1 MKANELC
8 NCNIIRNGSS
18 KLTAIYDQALL
29 SSGIRV
35 TQYGLLK
42 YIYLLK
48 SPNLKQLGSSL
59 YQDRSTLGRNIRIL
73 ERMKLVTLNSGKD
86 KREVK
91 IILTK
96 DGIVSLRKARK
107 AWKCIQ
113 KKIIFKL
120 GKEKQEQLIEI
131 MNDIQS
137 IDLKL

>member
-48 SPNLKQLGSSL
+48 SPNLKQLASLL

-73 ERMKLVTLNSGKD
+73 ERMKLVTLYSGKD

-91 IILTK
+91 IVLTNY
-96 DGIVSLRKARK
+96 GIVSLQKARK
-107 AWKCIQ
+107 IWECIQ

-120 GKEKQEQLIEI
+120 GKKKQDQLIEI

>member
-1 MKANELC
+1 MKANEIC

-29 SSGIRV
+29 SSGIKV

-48 SPNLKQLGSSL
+48 SPSLKQLGSSL

-73 ERMKLVTLNSGKD
+73 ERMKLVTLYSGKD

-91 IILTK
+91 IVLTN
-96 DGIVSLRKARK
+96 DGIVSLQKARK
-107 AWKCIQ
+107 VWECIQ

-120 GKEKQEQLIEI
+120 GKKNKI
-131 MNDIQS
+131 N
-137 IDLKL
+137 